1 MLDRTI
7 PNGNECWV
15 IKLVYSH
22 VVCYLPI
29 TTQQATPKLS
39 GLKMSTLIIGFEGWE
54 LGVTQRL
61 PVAQGFSG
69 GLAGLWAGL
78 WP

>member
-1 MLDRTI
+1 M
-7 PNGNECWV
+7 
-15 IKLVYSH
+15 YSH

-39 GLKMSTLIIGFEGWE
+39 GLKMSTLIVGFEGWE

-78 WP
+78 WPQMKAWVGKDPLPGVYG